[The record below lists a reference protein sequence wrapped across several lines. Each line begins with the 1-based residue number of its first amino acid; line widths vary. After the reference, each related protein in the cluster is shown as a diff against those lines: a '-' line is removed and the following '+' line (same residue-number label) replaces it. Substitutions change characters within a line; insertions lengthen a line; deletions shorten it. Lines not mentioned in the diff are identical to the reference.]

1 MSLDAPIPPFTGSMD
16 VDEFMA
22 FVETRPG
29 KEHWELI
36 EGIAVLMIPA
46 SIAQRR
52 IAHNLSELLNRE
64 FEARSF
70 DLFAYIGTAVRV
82 QNNRHFQSQPD
93 VVIIPGVASYDVY
106 SEKFQLA
113 GEIMSPTNTRTEI
126 DLKLRRYREGPDNL
140 YVVVIEPSEFL
151 VEIHARRESWQ
162 PKVSSSPT
170 ISSRCRS
177 SACAVASSISIAGR
191 FLIHSAGALEALA
204 ATRRSSQ
211 LTAGRDA
218 ARRGSARRARARSP
232 RRRRRTRSRARRT
245 PHRQDSPCS

>member
-1 MSLDAPIPPFTGSMD
+1 MD

-140 YVVVIEPSEFL
+140 YVVVIEPSEFPGGDL
-151 VEIHARRESWQ
+151 LGVR
-162 PKVSSSPT
+162 
-170 ISSRCRS
+170 
-177 SACAVASSISIAGR
+177 AG
-191 FLIHSAGALEALA
+191 S
-204 ATRRSSQ
+204 RRSQ
-211 LTAGRDA
+211 A
-218 ARRGSARRARARSP
+218 ARRYRRDAGVRPALL
-232 RRRRRTRSRARRT
+232 RRRYLSR
-245 PHRQDSPCS
+245 DGS